1 MKIKGIE
8 FDIEEVE
15 FDRDGRLEKFLVY
28 VEGSDQELSDVLTD
42 KVLSEIEMELYRTY
56 EGPEM
61 NEDDPRED
69 R

>member
-1 MKIKGIE
+1 MKIHDVE

-28 VEGSDQELSDVLTD
+28 AKDSDQELSEVLND
-42 KVLSEIEMELYRTY
+42 KTLCAIEQELYRQY
-56 EGPEM
+56 EGPNV
-61 NEDDPRED
+61 NEDDPRQE

>member
-1 MKIKGIE
+1 MKIFGVE
-8 FDIEEVE
+8 FEIEEVE

-28 VEGSDQELSDVLTD
+28 AKDSGEELSEVLND
-42 KVLSEIEMELYRTY
+42 QVLCKIEEKLYEEY
-56 EGPEM
+56 EGPNV